1 MDIVI
6 AEADAIRTYRLA
18 RRQDATIR
26 VEPAPEDPTDFSY
39 GSSERFRAC
48 VLAPLIELGIIDE
61 GSSVHL
67 RFPHRKTSRRVR
79 GITGHLC
86 TSKLPQGACW
96 RVIPEDRKLAQALS
110 SQGIRIFVDCPQL
123 CVVYVAAQAQRTV
136 TKSPLSRRVVPMA
149 RTIALGS
156 EFCGTYAL
164 GTAKALGS
172 STAYGLEPL
181 ISVVELR
188 EFLSE
193 AYGVDGLMVAR
204 GACEVIAGGQASPAE
219 VALHAGLVLRP
230 GMGGFHFERPATNQ
244 PLLPNESL
252 QALLKHQNI
261 TPDLYWERYGLV
273 IEYDGAVH
281 FSADGV
287 REDKRRVFDYQAME
301 LVVLPAT
308 AEDIRTVDS
317 FDAFARTVS
326 RVMERVDGPSLRRRV
341 NKILADK
348 DARICRSLLLSGI
361 QTAL

>member
-1 MDIVI
+1 
-6 AEADAIRTYRLA
+6 
-18 RRQDATIR
+18 
-26 VEPAPEDPTDFSY
+26 
-39 GSSERFRAC
+39 
-48 VLAPLIELGIIDE
+48 
-61 GSSVHL
+61 
-67 RFPHRKTSRRVR
+67 
-79 GITGHLC
+79 
-86 TSKLPQGACW
+86 
-96 RVIPEDRKLAQALS
+96 
-110 SQGIRIFVDCPQL
+110 
-123 CVVYVAAQAQRTV
+123 
-136 TKSPLSRRVVPMA
+136 
-149 RTIALGS
+149 
-156 EFCGTYAL
+156 
-164 GTAKALGS
+164 
-172 STAYGLEPL
+172 
-181 ISVVELR
+181 
-188 EFLSE
+188 
-193 AYGVDGLMVAR
+193 
-204 GACEVIAGGQASPAE
+204 
-219 VALHAGLVLRP
+219 
-230 GMGGFHFERPATNQ
+230 MGGFHFERPATNQ

-261 TPDLYWERYGLV
+261 TPGLYWERYGLV